1 MSKERLK
8 IGDLV
13 EYFETIYPKAHRLYT
28 GIIVRKKYSGIG
40 TDGKNPFSNI
50 YMVLTTENK
59 TNWVMED
66 DLIKLEDLVKNE
78 KQ

>member
-1 MSKERLK
+1 MNEERLK

-13 EYFETIYPKAHRLYT
+13 EYFETIYPKVHKLQR
-28 GIIVRKKYSGIG
+28 GIIIRKKYSGIG

-50 YMVLTTENK
+50 YMILTTENE

>member
-1 MSKERLK
+1 MNKERLK

-13 EYFETIYPKAHRLYT
+13 EYFETIYPKVHKLQR
-28 GIIVRKKYSGIG
+28 GIIVRKKYSGDDSDG
-40 TDGKNPFSNI
+40 TTFSNI
-50 YMVLTTENK
+50 YMILTTENE
-59 TNWVMED
+59 TNWVMEE

>member
-1 MSKERLK
+1 MNKERLK

-13 EYFETIYPKAHRLYT
+13 EYFETIYPKVHKLHR
-28 GIIVRKKYSGIG
+28 GIIIRKKYSGIG

-50 YMVLTTENK
+50 YMILTTENK

-66 DLIKLEDLVKNE
+66 DLIPIKPEGKE
-78 KQ
+78 